1 MRRVLSFFC
10 LLSLIP
16 SICLGA
22 EFLVGKGQNILQVS
36 KNLQTADLLE
46 NRFLFIWEALIS
58 GQWRKIK
65 VGQYEIVKGSSPKEI
80 LALLAAGRVA
90 PKKVTI
96 IAGWTIKDIA
106 KALSRQGVCG
116 NGEFQE
122 YALAT
127 SSVEALIPDFEFLRV
142 LPQGA
147 GLEGYLYPDTYNFEA
162 NSPPEKVVR
171 QMLDNFQKKIVLA
184 KNFSFPK
191 SGDTFSILT
200 MASLLEKEVRSFEDK
215 KIVAGILWKRLDAG
229 YPLEVDSSLEYFR
242 VGRGSLSKNPQL
254 KTEDSGYNTY
264 KYSGL
269 PLGPICNPAKE
280 SFEAALSPT
289 LSPYW
294 FYLSAPDGKTIF
306 SKNLREHLIN
316 KEKYLVN

>member
-1 MRRVLSFFC
+1 MLF
-10 LLSLIP
+10 LIP

-22 EFLVGKGQNILQVS
+22 EFSVGKGQNILQVS
-36 KNLQTADLLE
+36 KNLQTAGLLE
-46 NRFLFIWEALIS
+46 NRFLFIWEAFFS

-65 VGQYEIVKGSSPKEI
+65 VGQYEIRNDSSPKEI
-80 LALLAAGRVA
+80 LAILVAGRVA

-96 IAGWTIKDIA
+96 ISGWTIKDIA
-106 KALSRQGVCG
+106 KALSRQGICSS
-116 NGEFQE
+116 GEFLE
-122 YALAT
+122 YTLAT
-127 SSVEALIPDFEFLRV
+127 SSVEALIADFEFLRE

-162 NSPPEKVVR
+162 KSRPEKVVR
-171 QMLDNFQKKIVLA
+171 QMLENFQKKIILA
-184 KNFSFPK
+184 KNFSLPK
-191 SGDTFSILT
+191 SRNAFSILT

-242 VGRGSLSKNPQL
+242 VGKGSLSKNPQL

-280 SFEAALSPT
+280 SFEAAFSPAP
-289 LSPYW
+289 SPYW

>member
-10 LLSLIP
+10 LLFLIP
-16 SICLGA
+16 LVCLGA
-22 EFLVGKGQNILQVS
+22 EFSVGRGQNILQVS
-36 KNLQTADLLE
+36 KNLQRAGLLE
-46 NRFLFIWEALIS
+46 NRFLFLWEAFFS

-65 VGQYEIVKGSSPKEI
+65 VGQYEIANGSSPKEI
-80 LALLAAGRVA
+80 LAVLVAGRVA
-90 PKKVTI
+90 PQKVRI

-106 KALSRQGVCG
+106 KALSRQGICG
-116 NGEFQE
+116 SGEFLE

-127 SSVEALIPDFEFLRV
+127 SSVRALAFDFEFLRE
-142 LPQGA
+142 LPEGA
-147 GLEGYLYPDTYNFEA
+147 GLEGFLYPDTYSFET
-162 NSPPEKVVR
+162 NSQPEKVVG
-171 QMLDNFQKKIVLA
+171 QMLNNFQKKISSVE
-184 KNFSFPK
+184 NFSHQK
-191 SGDTFSILT
+191 TRSVFSILT

-242 VGRGSLSKNPQL
+242 VGKGSLSKNPQL
-254 KTEDSGYNTY
+254 KIEDFGYNTY

-269 PLGPICNPAKE
+269 PLGPICNPTQE
-280 SFEAALSPT
+280 SFEAAFSPAP
-289 LSPYW
+289 SSYW
-294 FYLSAPDGKTIF
+294 FYLSAPDGQTIF